1 MIPMT
6 PNGTEIFEIFKPF
19 GLSHLLRTLLRGSSN
34 FVISIRPSI
43 IELILFLSND
53 SLSINEFDI
62 DFFWLFSI
70 SILFASKI

>member
-1 MIPMT
+1 MAAAGPCLQGRET
-6 PNGTEIFEIFKPF
+6 HSADPR
-19 GLSHLLRTLLRGSSN
+19 LVLLAMDGADEATRTSRATICWAQAG
-34 FVISIRPSI
+34 FY
-43 IELILFLSND
+43 D